1 MFPGVGKFTSCE
13 TGVDKI
19 EKDVT
24 DGIETEPENLD
35 ADTVRT
41 GGRGVLHRPRFHGH
55 LKSSLMPLSGVL
67 KITPRFHGYLKA
79 SLNVDYGCFDGQRK
93 LDHTTERL

>member
-1 MFPGVGKFTSCE
+1 MDDGMFPGVGKFTGCE

-35 ADTVRT
+35 ADTVSRRIWMLVSHAIITNPRLT
-41 GGRGVLHRPRFHGH
+41 GVSADRGGG
-55 LKSSLMPLSGVL
+55 GV
-67 KITPRFHGYLKA
+67 
-79 SLNVDYGCFDGQRK
+79 
-93 LDHTTERL
+93 